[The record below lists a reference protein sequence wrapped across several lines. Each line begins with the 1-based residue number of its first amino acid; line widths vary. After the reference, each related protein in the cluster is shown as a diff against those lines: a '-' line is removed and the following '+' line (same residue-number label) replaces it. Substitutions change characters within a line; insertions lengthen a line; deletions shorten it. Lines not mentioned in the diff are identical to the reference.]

1 MSNNSTP
8 STQQS
13 MNTVSTVDFSP
24 EQAYPGKGLSYDWR
38 SVIAEVESALL
49 DAELASLTSVYS
61 D

>member
-24 EQAYPGKGLSYDWR
+24 EQTYPGKGLAYDWR
-38 SVIAEVESALL
+38 NVIAEVESALL
-49 DAELASLTSVYS
+49 DAELAILTSVYS

>member
-8 STQQS
+8 STPQS

-24 EQAYPGKGLSYDWR
+24 EQAYPGKGLGYDWR

>member
-24 EQAYPGKGLSYDWR
+24 EQAYAGKGLAYDWR
-38 SVIAEVESALL
+38 SVIAVVESALL

>member
-1 MSNNSTP
+1 
-8 STQQS
+8 

-24 EQAYPGKGLSYDWR
+24 EQAYPGKGLAYDWR

>member
-24 EQAYPGKGLSYDWR
+24 ELAYPGKGLAYDWR